1 MNRAAYLIV
10 FVISLFF
17 NANSVCATDSMAST
31 SSAIARP
38 VVKISAVLAKDVSIL
53 IPRAA
58 LVIRNGISGV
68 FVLEN
73 NEARFRMVRLGK
85 TGAGKVE
92 ILSGLFGNETLV
104 VGGLEAVHDGSPI
117 TVLTKKSTV
126 KK

>member
-1 MNRAAYLIV
+1 MNRTAYLMV
-10 FVISLFF
+10 FVIPLVF
-17 NANSVCATDSMAST
+17 NTNLVYATDSMAST

-38 VVKISAVLAKDVSIL
+38 VVKVSTALVKGVSIS

-85 TGAGKVE
+85 IGAGKVE

>member
-1 MNRAAYLIV
+1 MNRTAYLMV
-10 FVISLFF
+10 FVIPLVF
-17 NANSVCATDSMAST
+17 NTNLVYATDSMAST

-38 VVKISAVLAKDVSIL
+38 VVKVSTALVKGVSIS

>member
-1 MNRAAYLIV
+1 MNRAACLIV
-10 FVISLFF
+10 FVTSLVF
-17 NANSVCATDSMAST
+17 NTNPVYAEGLIANT
-31 SSAIARP
+31 SPAIERP
-38 VVKISAVLAKDVSIL
+38 VVKIATVSKNNL
-53 IPRAA
+53 SFSIPGTA
-58 LVIRNGISGV
+58 LTIRNGISGV

-85 TGAGKVE
+85 TGTGKVE

-117 TVLTKKSTV
+117 TVLIKKSTV

>member
-1 MNRAAYLIV
+1 M
-10 FVISLFF
+10 
-17 NANSVCATDSMAST
+17 
-31 SSAIARP
+31 
-38 VVKISAVLAKDVSIL
+38 
-53 IPRAA
+53 
-58 LVIRNGISGV
+58 VIRNGISGV

-85 TGAGKVE
+85 TGTGKVE